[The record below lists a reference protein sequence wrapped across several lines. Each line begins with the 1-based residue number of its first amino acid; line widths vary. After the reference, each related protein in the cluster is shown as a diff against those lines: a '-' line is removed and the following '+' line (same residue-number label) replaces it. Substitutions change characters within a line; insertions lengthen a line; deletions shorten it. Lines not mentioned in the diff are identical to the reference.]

1 MSANWRCSRASIA
14 FRPASNAPSSP
25 GTHSSPLSKVRV
37 NPSAPK
43 TNRIDFEVIMQETA
57 PVPLARDVEA
67 SVIPI
72 GTKVTLQKGEQAY
85 ITQSL
90 GGSYTV
96 IVNGNMFR
104 IEGKDADALGVTV
117 EAKPVSTGAPVT
129 QEALEKQIWDQLK
142 TCYDPE
148 IPVNIVDLGLIY
160 DCHLSPLSTTSYKV
174 HVKMTLT
181 APGCGMGPML
191 AQDVQNKL
199 LGLEGVDDVSVEL
212 VWDPPWNQAMMTEA
226 AKLQLGL
233 M

>member
-1 MSANWRCSRASIA
+1 MN
-14 FRPASNAPSSP
+14 SNEA
-25 GTHSSPLSKVRV
+25 
-37 NPSAPK
+37 K
-43 TNRIDFEVIMQETA
+43 TLT
-57 PVPLARDVEA
+57 RDVEA
-67 SVIPI
+67 AVVPV
-72 GTKVTLQKGEQAY
+72 GTKVTLQKGETAY

-96 IVNGNMFR
+96 VVNGNLFR
-104 IEGKDADALGVTV
+104 IDGKDADALGLQAETK
-117 EAKPVSTGAPVT
+117 ATAATGPIT
-129 QEALEKQIWDQLK
+129 QEGLEKQVWEALK

-160 DCHLSPLSTTSYKV
+160 DCHLSPAGENSFKAD
-174 HVKMTLT
+174 VKMTLT

-199 LGLEGVDDVSVEL
+199 LSLEPIDEANVEL
-212 VWDPPWNQAMMTEA
+212 VWDPPWNQGMMTEA